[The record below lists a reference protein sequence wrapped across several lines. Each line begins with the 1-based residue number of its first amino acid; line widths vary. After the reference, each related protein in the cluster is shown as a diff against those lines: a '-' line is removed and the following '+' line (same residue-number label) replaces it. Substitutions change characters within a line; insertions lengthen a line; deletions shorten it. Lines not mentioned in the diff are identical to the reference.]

1 MNRIPKPLLAGII
14 ALLAFGVWSWWPS
27 TKGDRWLGYVEGETL
42 YIAAPTPG
50 RLAMRHVDRG
60 ARVAAGAELFA
71 LDSETADA
79 DLARLAAQVSANQAQ
94 VDDLGQARTRPR

>member
-50 RLAMRHVDRG
+50 RLAMRPVTPSR
-60 ARVAAGAELFA
+60 R
-71 LDSETADA
+71 
-79 DLARLAAQVSANQAQ
+79 
-94 VDDLGQARTRPR
+94 